1 MYEYYGIEKMQRTV
15 ARSDTVARVGIT
27 GFKGVVSLQ
36 GADLYWKGLLSP
48 YTLTELNNGNEVVVS
63 TVTWE
68 GIPGITHYSQGS
80 RQGGGREVLLTVYKR
95 GPESTD
101 PTKKDR
107 ATNSDEAW
115 IAGIFQSAALAA
127 RLMGL
132 SHQQITLACNPRSAT
147 GVSGTYKN
155 CGCHWRYAKEKKA
168 KECPRGSSVLASY
181 YSKIKKRNGE
191 SY

>member
-1 MYEYYGIEKMQRTV
+1 LYEYNGKEKMQKAV

-27 GFKGVVSLQ
+27 GFKGVVPLQ
-36 GADLYWKGLLSP
+36 GADHYWKGLLSP
-48 YTLTELNNGNEVVVS
+48 SELTELNNGNEVLVT

-68 GIPGITHYSQGS
+68 GIPDITHYSTGS
-80 RQGGGREVLLTVYKR
+80 TRGREVLLTVYKR
-95 GPESTD
+95 GPEPTD
-101 PTKKDR
+101 PSKKDC

-132 SHQQITLACNPRSAT
+132 SHQQINQACNPKSPT
-147 GVSGTYKN
+147 GVSGTYNN

-168 KECPRGSSVLASY
+168 KEEEEDV
-181 YSKIKKRNGE
+181 GE
-191 SY
+191 DVETEVSNIHK